1 MTICI
6 YSARVRFDWDERK
19 NKANNKKHGFDCA
32 DAEEVFDGPIYVA
45 PDTHEDYGED
55 RWIGIGDFRGRIVVI
70 AFTERGDETIRIIS
84 MRKALKHE
92 RKYYEE
98 TIQDEF
104 GAD

>member
-1 MTICI
+1 MN
-6 YSARVRFDWDERK
+6 SFVPK
-19 NKANNKKHGFDCA
+19 NGVHKNDK
-32 DAEEVFDGPIYVA
+32 
-45 PDTHEDYGED
+45 TRRYGED

-70 AFTERGDETIRIIS
+70 AFTERSDDTIRIIS

>member
-1 MTICI
+1 
-6 YSARVRFDWDERK
+6 VKFDWDERK
-19 NKANNKKHGFDCA
+19 NRANIKKRHFDFA
-32 DAEEVFDGPIYVA
+32 DAEEVFDGPMYIA
-45 PDTHEDYGED
+45 PDTREDYGED

-70 AFTERGDETIRIIS
+70 AFTERDDDTIRIIS

>member
-1 MTICI
+1 M
-6 YSARVRFDWDERK
+6 
-19 NKANNKKHGFDCA
+19 
-32 DAEEVFDGPIYVA
+32 YVA
-45 PDTHEDYGED
+45 PDISENYGED
-55 RWIGIGDFRGRIVVI
+55 RWIGIGDFSGRIVVI

-98 TIQDEF
+98 TIQDEY